1 MAETVHASRFAH
13 VGYFLFL
20 AAVIAF
26 VQLLPLPDSA
36 GGVPGPDVLLL
47 VACCWG
53 LRRPDLLPTPIVAAV
68 FLLADVL
75 FMRPLGLWAGLVVIA
90 FEFLRSRSTA
100 WRELN
105 FLLEWA
111 MVTGIIV
118 SVSFANAAVLAIFV
132 VDQPSLGMTLLR
144 LIATIA
150 FYPVVAFILMRT
162 IGLYKLAPGA
172 VDRLGH
178 RQ

>member
-1 MAETVHASRFAH
+1 MAERLNSNRLAH
-13 VGYFLFL
+13 IGFFLFL
-20 AAVIAF
+20 SAAVFF

-47 VACCWG
+47 LACCWG
-53 LRRPDLLPTPIVAAV
+53 LRRPDLIPTPVIAAV

-75 FMRPLGLWAGLVVIA
+75 FMRPLGLWSGLIVIA
-90 FEFLRSRSTA
+90 FEVLRSRSTA

-111 MVTGIIV
+111 MVAGVIV
-118 SVSFANAAVLAIFV
+118 GVFFANAAMLTVFM
-132 VDQPSLGMTLLR
+132 VDQPGLGLTLLR

-150 FYPVVAFILMRT
+150 FYPVVAFILMQT

>member
-1 MAETVHASRFAH
+1 MAETLQSNRLAH
-13 VGYFLFL
+13 VGFFLL
-20 AAVIAF
+20 IAASIAF

-36 GGVPGPDVLLL
+36 GGVPGPDILLL
-47 VACCWG
+47 VAFCWG
-53 LRRPDLLPTPIVAAV
+53 LRRPDLLPTPVVALV

-90 FEFLRSRSTA
+90 FEILRSRSTA

-118 SVSFANAAVLAIFV
+118 GVFFANAAILAIFI
-132 VDQPSLGMTLLR
+132 VDQPGLGVTLLR
-144 LIATIA
+144 LIATIL
-150 FYPVVAFILMRT
+150 FYPVVAFILMRVV
-162 IGLYKLAPGA
+162 GLYKLAPGA

>member
-1 MAETVHASRFAH
+1 MAETLNSSRFAH
-13 VGYFLFL
+13 IGYFLFL
-20 AAVIAF
+20 AAAVAF
-26 VQLLPLPDSA
+26 AQLLPLSGSA
-36 GGVPGPDVLLL
+36 GGVPGPDILLL
-47 VACCWG
+47 ITCCWG
-53 LRRPDLLPTPIVAAV
+53 LRRPDLIPTPIVAVV

-90 FEFLRSRSTA
+90 FEVLRSRSTA

-118 SVSFANAAVLAIFV
+118 GVFFANAALLTIFV
-132 VDQPSLGMTLLR
+132 VDQPGLGATLLR

-162 IGLYKLAPGA
+162 VGLYKLAPGA